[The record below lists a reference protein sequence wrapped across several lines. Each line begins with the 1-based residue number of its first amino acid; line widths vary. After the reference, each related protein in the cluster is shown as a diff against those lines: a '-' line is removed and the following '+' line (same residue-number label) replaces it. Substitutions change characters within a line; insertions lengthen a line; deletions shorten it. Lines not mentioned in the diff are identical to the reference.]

1 METTGRG
8 LEAGSSRRFLVE
20 VQDEN
25 GKKKRVVARQW
36 VCPSCGKP
44 IVDKNGAPINVPGSS
59 KLMTCDG
66 KFGREIPEPDRKE
79 CGLDRS
85 QHRKQLAEIPA
96 GRIIEKHGKRWR
108 VCECKEPLWQFTAK
122 PKRWPPALFIAKKMP
137 KAFTYLIVDELHE
150 QKSDSSG
157 QATACGKLISS
168 TRYCLGLT
176 GTLIGGYANHLF
188 PLLFRM
194 SAEPLRE
201 EGFEWA
207 KDLAFTERYGRIERI
222 VTTKESAGEL
232 TLTTSNRS
240 MRRDRSGRSERRRP
254 VPGVMPAL
262 FGRHLIDKA
271 IFLALEDMA
280 DNLPKLREY
289 VGGPPQP
296 DYDADDLRFHAT
308 AGSRWRPSRH
318 GNTSGSRTSWS
329 APAESCCSVA
339 A

>member
-1 METTGRG
+1 M
-8 LEAGSSRRFLVE
+8 
-20 VQDEN
+20 
-25 GKKKRVVARQW
+25 
-36 VCPSCGKP
+36 
-44 IVDKNGAPINVPGSS
+44 
-59 KLMTCDG
+59 
-66 KFGREIPEPDRKE
+66 
-79 CGLDRS
+79 
-85 QHRKQLAEIPA
+85 
-96 GRIIEKHGKRWR
+96 
-108 VCECKEPLWQFTAK
+108 
-122 PKRWPPALFIAKKMP
+122 
-137 KAFTYLIVDELHE
+137 
-150 QKSDSSG
+150 
-157 QATACGKLISS
+157 
-168 TRYCLGLT
+168 T

-194 SAEPLRE
+194 SAERLRE

-240 MRRDRSGRSERRRP
+240 MRRDRSGRSERRRS

-280 DNLPKLREY
+280 DNLPRLREY

-296 DYDADDLRFHAT
+296 DYDDGRPPVPRRLPGLDGART
-308 AGSRWRPSRH
+308 GS

-329 APAESCCSVA
+329 APAASCFSVA

>member
-1 METTGRG
+1 M
-8 LEAGSSRRFLVE
+8 
-20 VQDEN
+20 
-25 GKKKRVVARQW
+25 
-36 VCPSCGKP
+36 
-44 IVDKNGAPINVPGSS
+44 
-59 KLMTCDG
+59 
-66 KFGREIPEPDRKE
+66 
-79 CGLDRS
+79 
-85 QHRKQLAEIPA
+85 
-96 GRIIEKHGKRWR
+96 
-108 VCECKEPLWQFTAK
+108 
-122 PKRWPPALFIAKKMP
+122 
-137 KAFTYLIVDELHE
+137 
-150 QKSDSSG
+150 
-157 QATACGKLISS
+157 
-168 TRYCLGLT
+168 T

-194 SAEPLRE
+194 SAERLRE

-262 FGRHLIDKA
+262 FGRHLMDKA

-289 VGGPPQP
+289 VGGFDPDSPPTTM
-296 DYDADDLRFHAT
+296 RT
-308 AGSRWRPSRH
+308 ISSSGRNAGSRWRPNST
-318 GNTSGSRTSWS
+318 GNTSGSRRSWS
-329 APAESCCSVA
+329 APAASCFSMA